1 MIYPVILLKKVKCTS
16 YLISSACW
24 CWFCSNLGLLT
35 VFSPVTRD
43 QSVGGSY
50 LGCEPMG
57 LFWSLQPAPGGREG
71 LRQVMR
77 SGSLRDLTDGH
88 LISSSISV

>member
-1 MIYPVILLKKVKCTS
+1 MINVPVWTL
-16 YLISSACW
+16 A
-24 CWFCSNLGLLT
+24 LGN

-43 QSVGGSY
+43 RSVGGSY
-50 LGCEPMG
+50 VGREPMG

-77 SGSLRDLTDGH
+77 SASLTGLTNKQLNESKDELRNVKSNNSPDLLRFVPALLSG
-88 LISSSISV
+88 